1 MPLPYI
7 NASNFYRAGGIT
19 LYRQTIS
26 PEVNAILFSVDRR
39 NFAISLIPT
48 FATNSTFT
56 LFTYDIA

>member
-26 PEVNAILFSVDRR
+26 PEVNAILFSVDRMQFR
-39 NFAISLIPT
+39 NKSQTDFCNQFHFYIVYL
-48 FATNSTFT
+48 
-56 LFTYDIA
+56 